1 MSRCNANLSNDE
13 KCKMLRHVRYEIES
27 FFLSPLSDSDP
38 ILKTNEQLRESL
50 EMRRV
55 VHCRALLDFFYKK
68 AALLREDD
76 LSASDYGY
84 SSRRGVSDTDRDRFN
99 KDIFHITTAR
109 LTRTPQDKTWPIK
122 AVFPALKRECNEFID
137 DLIRRG
143 LNDINCSD
151 GEKNEWIGLKSKIS
165 EGACLSFATGNTS
178 PILI

>member
-1 MSRCNANLSNDE
+1 MARCNANLSNDK

-27 FFLSPLSDSDP
+27 FLLSPLSDSDP

-55 VHCRALLDFFYKK
+55 VDCRALLDFFYKK
-68 AALLREDD
+68 AAVLREDD
-76 LSASDYGY
+76 LSACDYGY
-84 SSRRGVSDTDRDRFN
+84 SSRVGVSDTDRDRFN
-99 KDIFHITTAR
+99 KDIFHITTDR
-109 LTRTPQDKTWPIK
+109 LTRTPQDKAWPIK
-122 AVFPALKRECNEFID
+122 TVFPALKLECDKFID
-137 DLIRRG
+137 YLISSG
-143 LNDINCSD
+143 LNDINCN